1 MGQLKMISSKNF
13 SVHDDLTGRLAFF
26 TINIIQILLQKV
38 YLSDAMVEPVRFVIA
53 IALLITMLAFPP
65 TPFTKDIKEFL
76 IFDAIFNF
84 SLGIIYALPNNWYNN
99 MFDYGTC
106 YLRIIN
112 TLFLVRLVWPYRD
125 TNGDFVGWP
134 TFGLLGL
141 IAKWRGASDD
151 LPKLSPHQYR
161 HGYCAIVIASLLG
174 YGFYYFEVKNTTIT
188 SFAVLIIFIVFAL
201 KKSLTAHQA
210 KIAAQKA
217 AEELAQQ
224 KLAEERAAAECLRQF
239 QMQFS
244 LDAQLAA
251 QTNLAAAKIKA
262 EELDRERAEKEMY
275 LAKIAQLQAL
285 HTPEA
290 DYMLNL
296 LLSLPD
302 GPREAQMRVIEALHS
317 ETIYFPANQDLGFPP
332 IAPTE
337 PPMPTEPPLPT
348 EPTPSAKLPKN
359 EE

>member
-1 MGQLKMISSKNF
+1 MISSKNF
-13 SVHDDLTGRLAFF
+13 SVHDDITGRLAFF
-26 TINIIQILLQKV
+26 TINIILILLQKV
-38 YLSDAMVEPVRFVIA
+38 YLSEMVVEPIRFVIA

-84 SLGIIYALPNNWYNN
+84 SLGTIHALPNNWFNN

-141 IAKWRGASDD
+141 IAKLRGISDDD
-151 LPKLSPHQYR
+151 LPKLTPRQQAY
-161 HGYCAIVIASLLG
+161 GYYAMALASLIG
-174 YGFYYFEVKNTTIT
+174 YGFYYFKVKNTTVT
-188 SFAVLIIFIVFAL
+188 SFAVLILCVVFAF
-201 KKSLTAHQA
+201 KKSLTAHKT

-224 KLAEERAAAECLRQF
+224 KLAEERAAAEALRQY

-251 QTNLAAAKIKA
+251 QTNLAAAQIKA
-262 EELDRERAEKEMY
+262 EELARERAEKEMY
-275 LAKIAQLQAL
+275 LAKITQLQAL
-285 HTPEA
+285 RTPEA
-290 DYMLNL
+290 DHMLKL
-296 LLSLPD
+296 LLSLPE

-317 ETIYFPANQDLGFPP
+317 ETIYFPAKEDLGFPP
-332 IAPTE
+332 IAPTQ
-337 PPMPTEPPLPT
+337 PPKPT
-348 EPTPSAKLPKN
+348 EPTPAATLSKN
-359 EE
+359 KE